1 MQGIRVRGG
10 LVPWGAVC
18 ALGLAVAA
26 CAPRIDHR
34 GYLPDVDEVA
44 RIKPGV
50 QGRDEVREILG
61 TPSSAST
68 FTDDRWYYISK
79 KTSTTAFFN
88 PTVLEQ
94 KVLEIDFDNSGMVQ
108 EVRDYTLK
116 DGEPI
121 NPVARKTPSPGR
133 ELGFMEQLIGNIGK
147 FNSPQSSTTGNPNR
161 TSPGGY

>member
-1 MQGIRVRGG
+1 M
-10 LVPWGAVC
+10 AC

-26 CAPRIDHR
+26 CTPRVDHR

-61 TPSSAST
+61 TPSTAST

-79 KTSTTAFFN
+79 KTSQTAFFN

-116 DGEPI
+116 DGEQI

-147 FNSPQSSTTGNPNR
+147 FNSPQGNTTGNPNR
-161 TSPGGY
+161 TGPGY